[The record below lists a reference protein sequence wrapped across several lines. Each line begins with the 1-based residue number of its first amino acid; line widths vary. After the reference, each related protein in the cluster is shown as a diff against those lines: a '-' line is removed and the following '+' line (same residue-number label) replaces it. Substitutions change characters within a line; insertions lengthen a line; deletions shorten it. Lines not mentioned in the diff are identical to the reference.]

1 VADRLTLKGLG
12 AADGT
17 YEFNLAEL
25 VSINGAEALNL
36 REQQK
41 IKILSG
47 YRGLEIREAVSVL
60 DPAMLV
66 ALIAVIVDRSG
77 KTVNDRRLWDAKIL
91 HSQGDET
98 ADLSPYRIAV
108 EFHVGAI
115 EEPADNPDDNPD
127 NDDDGEGDD
136 TSPPE

>member
-47 YRGLEIREAVSVL
+47 YRGLEIREAVMVL

-66 ALIAVIVDRSG
+66 ALIAVIVDRGG

-98 ADLSPYRIAV
+98 ADLGPYRIAV
-108 EFHVGAI
+108 EFHVGEI
-115 EEPADNPDDNPD
+115 EEPTD
-127 NDDDGEGDD
+127 NDEDDDEHEEGDD
-136 TSPPE
+136 TSPPG